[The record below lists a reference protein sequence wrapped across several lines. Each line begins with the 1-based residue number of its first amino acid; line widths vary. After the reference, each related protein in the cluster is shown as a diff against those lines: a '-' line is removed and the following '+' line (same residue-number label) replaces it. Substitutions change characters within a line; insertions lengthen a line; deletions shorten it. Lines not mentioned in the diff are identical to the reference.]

1 MRTIANPGEGGKNNL
16 ISRVTMLY
24 EMLFSTKFMLSK
36 SKKSQAK
43 DPVKYDPYTEERTKE
58 KKKQSR
64 ESVPEEAQ
72 LLDLLDKEFK
82 TNYYYM
88 RNLYVG
94 QEATVRARCGT
105 MFWFQIGK
113 GIYCQPAYL
122 NSMQSTSHRMPG
134 CMNHKLESRLPGEI
148 STTSDMQMIP
158 L

>member
-1 MRTIANPGEGGKNNL
+1 MRTIVNPGEGGKNNL

-72 LLDLLDKEFK
+72 LLDLLD
-82 TNYYYM
+82 
-88 RNLYVG
+88 RV
-94 QEATVRARCGT
+94 
-105 MFWFQIGK
+105 
-113 GIYCQPAYL
+113 
-122 NSMQSTSHRMPG
+122 
-134 CMNHKLESRLPGEI
+134 
-148 STTSDMQMIP
+148 
-158 L
+158 